1 MIYVKYKLLT
11 DTAMV
16 PTKGSKFAAGFDL
29 YADITE
35 KVCIHPGE
43 CVELFSGIAFEI
55 PDGYVGLVFS
65 RSGISTRQG
74 LCLAN
79 GVGVIDSDYRGN
91 VGIPIRN
98 HSSEEQVVMPHERI
112 AQMMIIKN
120 PDIVL
125 YKTAML
131 SDTERGSGGFGST
144 GRR

>member
-1 MIYVKYKLLT
+1 MVYVKYKLLT

-16 PTKGSKFAAGFDL
+16 PTKGSRFAAGFDL
-29 YADITE
+29 YADINE
-35 KVCIHPGE
+35 KIHIQPGE
-43 CVELFSGIAFEI
+43 CVELYSGIAFEI

-98 HSSEEQVVMPHERI
+98 HSAEEQVVMPHERI

-125 YKTAML
+125 YETTEL
-131 SDTERGSGGFGST
+131 TDTERGSGGFGST